1 MFGPEGIKSH
11 MIIKQRKSKRS
22 CSDLPNDLEQDE
34 THLWKLSSICFPSAE
49 HNNMPFKGC
58 ALAKFKKISKIQ

>member
-1 MFGPEGIKSH
+1 MKRGKFQFTVRRWRRRSGGGGKREGFQECKVFGPEGIKSH

-34 THLWKLSSICFPSAE
+34 TQAD
-49 HNNMPFKGC
+49 M
-58 ALAKFKKISKIQ
+58 